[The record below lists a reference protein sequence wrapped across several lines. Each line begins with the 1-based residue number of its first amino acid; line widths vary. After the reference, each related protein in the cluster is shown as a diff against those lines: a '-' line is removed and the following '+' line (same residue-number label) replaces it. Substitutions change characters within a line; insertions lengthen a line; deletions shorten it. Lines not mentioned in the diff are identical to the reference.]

1 MCVKV
6 FGRKINCTFGKEIV
20 KWHSENACVHTN
32 TYVYNFMG
40 LWVCEIN
47 RNCGVDSEVGNVKL
61 FIKYNTQMH
70 TRMHIRNTHK
80 LTNTKMESEK
90 SLTQHMKNKQ
100 GNIKYV
106 KK

>member
-1 MCVKV
+1 
-6 FGRKINCTFGKEIV
+6 
-20 KWHSENACVHTN
+20 
-32 TYVYNFMG
+32 
-40 LWVCEIN
+40 
-47 RNCGVDSEVGNVKL
+47 
-61 FIKYNTQMH
+61 MH